1 LTQERRKERMKKYR
15 VTIQTV
21 ETIEMEAENEKI
33 AERVALNG
41 EQDNY
46 EWVSAKVLKTE
57 EVK

>member
-1 LTQERRKERMKKYR
+1 MKKYR

-57 EVK
+57 EVR